1 MPKISQLINL
11 VFSLKLHFQ
20 NELNEIIEEFEI
32 SNSEKSNFTFWSELI
47 LIKNKLSIL
56 FLLVPKR
63 FFKSSVFVSILLFL
77 NLWFMFGKTGQ
88 IDHPIPVQIDH
99 QFRSKLT
106 TTFQFK
112 LTT

>member
-1 MPKISQLINL
+1 MANVDLSRITGIYPKS
-11 VFSLKLHFQ
+11 
-20 NELNEIIEEFEI
+20 
-32 SNSEKSNFTFWSELI
+32 
-47 LIKNKLSIL
+47 
-56 FLLVPKR
+56 
-63 FFKSSVFVSILLFL
+63 
-77 NLWFMFGKTGQ
+77 GKTSQ

>member
-1 MPKISQLINL
+1 MKILLATDGSKYSKTAI
-11 VFSLKLHFQ
+11 
-20 NELNEIIEEFEI
+20 NEIANRPFPPKTEVCILAAYEI
-32 SNSEKSNFTFWSELI
+32 T
-47 LIKNKLSIL
+47 SIL
-56 FLLVPKR
+56 NTLEP
-63 FFKSSVFVSILLFL
+63 
-77 NLWFMFGKTGQ
+77 MGGKTSQ

>member
-1 MPKISQLINL
+1 M
-11 VFSLKLHFQ
+11 
-20 NELNEIIEEFEI
+20 E
-32 SNSEKSNFTFWSELI
+32 NSENEVYSA
-47 LIKNKLSIL
+47 
-56 FLLVPKR
+56 
-63 FFKSSVFVSILLFL
+63 SS
-77 NLWFMFGKTGQ
+77 GKTSQ

>member
-1 MPKISQLINL
+1 MKFTEAQLEQAFINL
-11 VFSLKLHFQ
+11 LQEEKMTHLVGGEVRKIEYNGAAEPPTVYGHVVSEQVLLTEDLKNYLR
-20 NELNEIIEEFEI
+20 
-32 SNSEKSNFTFWSELI
+32 SAYT
-47 LIKNKLSIL
+47 
-56 FLLVPKR
+56 
-63 FFKSSVFVSILLFL
+63 
-77 NLWFMFGKTGQ
+77 GKTSQ